1 MSDVPKI
8 LYSVKEA
15 AYALSVC
22 TKTLRKYIAE
32 GYLPAKRTGRIIRI
46 HRKDLEALAKNGLPS
61 VWPAD
66 KPWPQERAQRS
77 A

>member
-8 LYSVKEA
+8 LYTTEEA

-22 TKTLRKYIAE
+22 RQTILKYIE
-32 GYLPAKRTGRIIRI
+32 QGYLPAKRSGRTIRI

-61 VWPAD
+61 VWEN
-66 KPWPQERAQRS
+66 KPWPVERERRS